1 MKTFNHFF
9 VFIILTVGAFSQ
21 SASNVGTATD
31 FKKLEQGL
39 LSLKELMAQDTVLHT
54 EAIPL
59 GLDIRR
65 QVDNI
70 YLDMNTRLPNEDG
83 KLTPEWREF
92 TTQLAEVLEPH
103 EMTILESAYLPQVE
117 RNPKR
122 SQLNRLT
129 FNADQLISFL
139 KPDRKVELLMRE
151 KLQQY
156 PTLRWQIYRH
166 LHELRLLSETDV
178 REMEALGATI
188 SDPKEQIKWAEE
200 VSFYRS
206 DAGLDLFKNLLNV
219 PFDPVGAKNDKG
231 GPETN
236 QSFLN
241 YGPALNGIENLG
253 SKAKSLLPLVEAR
266 EKEMREYYLSNFS
279 EEEAHRFL
287 VGFTSFKK
295 FLNGELAP
303 RLKEARNRSG
313 MLYPPGQEPADKA
326 TKQIDTK
333 KSDNNVSLRPEKRHD
348 AEPDKGSKPPY
359 ASGKFICW
367 LMSALALVI
376 FATAMIFLFK
386 RRNAHDRRT
395 DL

>member
-1 MKTFNHFF
+1 M
-9 VFIILTVGAFSQ
+9 TVGAFSQ
-21 SASNVGTATD
+21 SASNVETATD

-59 GLDIRR
+59 ELDIRR

-70 YLDMNTRLPNEDG
+70 YLDMNMRLPNEDG

-103 EMTILESAYLPQVE
+103 EKTILESAYLPQVE
-117 RNPKR
+117 KNRKR
-122 SQLNRLT
+122 SQLHRLT

-139 KPDRKVELLMRE
+139 KPDRDVEFLLRD

-178 REMEALGATI
+178 KKMVALGATI
-188 SDPKEQIKWAEE
+188 SDPQEKIKWAEE
-200 VSFYRS
+200 VSFYGS

-219 PFDPVGAKNDKG
+219 PFAPAGAKNDKG

-253 SKAKSLLPLVEAR
+253 GRAKSLLPLVEAR

-303 RLKEARNRSG
+303 RVREARNRSG
-313 MLYPPGQEPADKA
+313 ILYPPGQEPKDKP
-326 TKQIDTK
+326 KQQIDTK
-333 KSDNNVSLRPEKRHD
+333 KPNSNISFRPEKRHD
-348 AEPDKGSKPPY
+348 VTPDEISKTPY
-359 ASGKFICW
+359 ASGKFNYW

-376 FATAMIFLFK
+376 YATAMIFLFK
-386 RRNAHDRRT
+386 RRNA
-395 DL
+395 

>member
-1 MKTFNHFF
+1 MKKFSYFF
-9 VFIILTVGAFSQ
+9 VFILLTVGAFSQ
-21 SASNVGTATD
+21 SSGNVGTETD
-31 FKKLEQGL
+31 FKKLGQGL

-59 GLDIRR
+59 ELDIRR

-70 YLDMNTRLPNEDG
+70 YLDMNMRLPNEDG
-83 KLTPEWREF
+83 KLTPEWREY

-103 EMTILESAYLPQVE
+103 EKTILESAYLPQVE
-117 RNPKR
+117 KNRKK
-122 SQLNRLT
+122 SQLHRLT

-139 KPDRKVELLMRE
+139 KPDRDVELLMRE

-178 REMEALGATI
+178 KEMEALGPAI
-188 SDPKEQIKWAEE
+188 SDPKEKIKWAEE
-200 VSFYRS
+200 VSFYGS

-219 PFDPVGAKNDKG
+219 SFEPAGAKNDKG

-253 SKAKSLLPLVEAR
+253 IRAKSLLPLVEAR

-313 MLYPPGQEPADKA
+313 ILYPPGQEPADKV
-326 TKQIDTK
+326 TKQIDAG
-333 KSDNNVSLRPEKRHD
+333 KSNNDVSSRPEKRHD
-348 AEPDKGSKPPY
+348 AKPDIGSKTPY
-359 ASGKFICW
+359 ASRRFINW
-367 LMSALALVI
+367 LMSALAVVI
-376 FATAMIFLFK
+376 FVAAMILLFK
-386 RRNAHDRRT
+386 RRNA
-395 DL
+395 

>member
-1 MKTFNHFF
+1 MKTFTHFF
-9 VFIILTVGAFSQ
+9 VFILLTVGAFSQ
-21 SASNVGTATD
+21 SASKIETATD

-59 GLDIRR
+59 ELDIRR

-70 YLDMNTRLPNEDG
+70 YLDMNIRLPNG
-83 KLTPEWREF
+83 NGNLTPEWKEF

-103 EMTILESAYLPQVE
+103 ERTILESAYLPQVE
-117 RNPKR
+117 RNRKR
-122 SQLNRLT
+122 SQLHRLT

-139 KPDRKVELLMRE
+139 KSDREVENLMRE

-178 REMEALGATI
+178 KEMEALGETI
-188 SDPKEQIKWAEE
+188 SDPKEKIKWAEE
-200 VSFYRS
+200 VSFYGS

-219 PFDPVGAKNDKG
+219 PFDPAGAKNDKG

-241 YGPALNGIENLG
+241 YGPALNGIKNLG
-253 SKAKSLLPLVEAR
+253 SRAKSLLPLVEAR

-287 VGFTSFKK
+287 VGFVSFKK
-295 FLNGELAP
+295 FLNGEYAP
-303 RLKEARNRSG
+303 CLREARNRSG
-313 MLYPPGQEPADKA
+313 ILYPPGQEPRDKA
-326 TKQIDTK
+326 TQHIDTQK
-333 KSDNNVSLRPEKRHD
+333 TNSNISLRPEKRYN
-348 AEPDKGSKPPY
+348 ARPDDGSKMSH
-359 ASGKFICW
+359 ASGKFIYW

-376 FATAMIFLFK
+376 LAIVMILLFK
-386 RRNAHDRRT
+386 RRNAPH
-395 DL
+395 